1 MQSKLYFTLIKRK
14 FNFFFKL
21 IIMYDYL
28 YNSNHFSSKPQSLYG
43 SYRSNFKPLAKKKK
57 KKNLLV
63 TSDFIEKFS
72 PPTQKKE
79 TCLRS
84 LVGIA
89 LMISGEW

>member
-21 IIMYDYL
+21 IMIYDYL
-28 YNSNHFSSKPQSLYG
+28 YNSNHFSSKLQSLYG
-43 SYRSNFKPLAKKKK
+43 SYHSNYKPLAKKKK
-57 KKNLLV
+57 KKLLV

-84 LVGIA
+84 SVGIA

>member
-1 MQSKLYFTLIKRK
+1 MGATTPTTNLWQK
-14 FNFFFKL
+14 
-21 IIMYDYL
+21 
-28 YNSNHFSSKPQSLYG
+28 Q
-43 SYRSNFKPLAKKKK
+43 KKK
-57 KKNLLV
+57 LLV

-72 PPTQKKE
+72 PPTQKKN